1 MAEGNSLEVRVSQ
14 PHLFY
19 VEVKWKYNI
28 YNVLSNYVER
38 FSLLVLFFYVIF
50 ILLII
55 CIRKLKGRRNMKKYI
70 RQLVAG
76 FLIICMMFIQVIG
89 NKVELLAAENGNLEE
104 YVITTKNQKV
114 VKRIKEKYDKF
125 VFDDYS
131 RYEDMLLWIQ
141 ELIFQKIQML

>member
-1 MAEGNSLEVRVSQ
+1 
-14 PHLFY
+14 
-19 VEVKWKYNI
+19 
-28 YNVLSNYVER
+28 
-38 FSLLVLFFYVIF
+38 
-50 ILLII
+50 
-55 CIRKLKGRRNMKKYI
+55 MKKYI

-89 NKVELLAAENGNLEE
+89 NKVELLAAENGNLDA

-131 RYEDMLLWIQ
+131 RYGDMLLWIR

>member
-1 MAEGNSLEVRVSQ
+1 
-14 PHLFY
+14 
-19 VEVKWKYNI
+19 
-28 YNVLSNYVER
+28 
-38 FSLLVLFFYVIF
+38 
-50 ILLII
+50 
-55 CIRKLKGRRNMKKYI
+55 MKKYI

-89 NKVELLAAENGNLEE
+89 NKVELLAAENGNLDE

-131 RYEDMLLWIQ
+131 RYGDTNNSSMHMGLSDKQ
-141 ELIFQKIQML
+141 VDELNSDKGVIAVEKNVEFEAAGNWKKISVRKARIRMQ